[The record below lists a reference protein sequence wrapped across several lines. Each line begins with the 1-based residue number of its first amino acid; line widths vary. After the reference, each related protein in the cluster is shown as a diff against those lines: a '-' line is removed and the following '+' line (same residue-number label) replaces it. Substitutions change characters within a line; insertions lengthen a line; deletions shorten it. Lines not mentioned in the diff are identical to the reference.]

1 MCSHS
6 TLKLI
11 EMQWSKT
18 PEAIQSTKRL
28 AKVMLNSFKLG
39 SFKVIMQTRQ
49 AINMVIWSH
58 GLLKRV
64 GGSLKSSRALRAK
77 PIGLSRNLEQIML
90 VSLSSCRNHWC
101 LQHNSRQTDAKH
113 PRGDILLTP
122 LLQRHRT
129 WRLAFLIFAAH

>member
-18 PEAIQSTKRL
+18 PKAIESTKRL
-28 AKVMLNSFKLG
+28 AEVMLNSFKLG
-39 SFKVIMQTRQ
+39 SFKVIMQSRQ

-90 VSLSSCRNHWC
+90 VSLSSCRNH
-101 LQHNSRQTDAKH
+101 
-113 PRGDILLTP
+113 
-122 LLQRHRT
+122 
-129 WRLAFLIFAAH
+129 